1 MACSRSS
8 RGRKSSGSPHP
19 GQEGS
24 ERLIGVGVR
33 SPTIAPTGHIV
44 VVASLSGRIS
54 YVGEALYA
62 TSKWAAVGLAGVLRK
77 EALRHGVRTTLI
89 EPGLV
94 DTPLS
99 RASPLGQEELGQVQP
114 LTAADVAATIVF
126 ALAQPQH
133 VNLTEVVIQP
143 TGEAY

>member
-1 MACSRSS
+1 
-8 RGRKSSGSPHP
+8 
-19 GQEGS
+19 
-24 ERLIGVGVR
+24 
-33 SPTIAPTGHIV
+33 
-44 VVASLSGRIS
+44 
-54 YVGEALYA
+54 
-62 TSKWAAVGLAGVLRK
+62 
-77 EALRHGVRTTLI
+77 LI